1 MEEKNERGIHD
12 QPGAGWADRN
22 LKTNANSR
30 AIFLSLITQNKT
42 TSLWA

>member
-22 LKTNANSR
+22 LKTNAQFSCY
-30 AIFLSLITQNKT
+30 IFIAYYPK
-42 TSLWA
+42 